1 MELEAGDEDLARTL
15 SSESR
20 RRRAFGSDVSV
31 ALRYRLGEL
40 RAVERFS
47 DAWETT
53 GLYRDLGT
61 SDGRV
66 RIELTS
72 RWSMVV
78 RPTEQPPPLDGDGRL
93 DLNSISAL
101 VVLAVDPFAEGGWN
115 E

>member
-1 MELEAGDEDLARTL
+1 MELEAGDEDLARAL

-20 RRRAFGSDVSV
+20 RRRAFGGDVSM

-40 RAVERFS
+40 RAVDLFS

-53 GLYRDLGT
+53 GLYSDLGT

-66 RIELTS
+66 RVELMS

-78 RPTEQPPPLDGDGRL
+78 RPAEQPPPRDGDGRL
-93 DLNSISAL
+93 DLGSITAL
-101 VVLAVDPFAEGGWN
+101 VVLAVGRSAEGDRD